1 MTGTRSARVRLIEIA
16 EHLGVT
22 HQRTF
27 VIVRQPGF
35 PAPVGRVGRSRMGS
49 ARGHGVGE
57 AAASREAVAIT
68 RVARGRNRPATATT
82 ASSYAEDAIVR

>member
-68 RVARGRNRPATATT
+68 RELVYRPATATT